1 MMDNNKINSKILI
14 IPIGPPGCGKTS
26 LGLFIKDYF
35 SGSGKIKEEERE
47 KRKREISA
55 LRYFILIEMMN
66 IKGFEMKGM
75 EAGKHGGFS
84 TIALWISIKVL
95 MIMRMIVS
103 YIWIVSMGLVLLG
116 KSLLKVCR

>member
-47 KRKREISA
+47 KEKERDKCFKVFYTNRDDEYKRVRNEGNGSRKTR
-55 LRYFILIEMMN
+55 RILYDC
-66 IKGFEMKGM
+66 
-75 EAGKHGGFS
+75 
-84 TIALWISIKVL
+84 L
-95 MIMRMIVS
+95 MDFYQSVNDYEDDCII
-103 YIWIVSMGLVLLG
+103 YG
-116 KSLLKVCR
+116 